1 VLTYRPKMAESKDKL
16 VYFNLRARAEAT
28 RMLYKVAEK
37 EFVDHRFG
45 YEARYIALVYIVL
58 FKGFIA
64 YFTTN
69 KKPTSRLQALLLQ
82 LPIFL
87 YWVLEAVSL

>member
-1 VLTYRPKMAESKDKL
+1 MAESKDKL

-45 YEARYIALVYIVL
+45 SSDE
-58 FKGFIA
+58 FQ
-64 YFTTN
+64 N
-69 KKPTSRLQALLLQ
+69 MKPGT
-82 LPIFL
+82 
-87 YWVLEAVSL
+87 